1 MSEKT
6 NISRRSF
13 LKGIAAGAVS
23 MGAMSLTGCAAP
35 AAATTA
41 ATEALSAA
49 ETTAG
54 AVAETA
60 ASSAAARIYIPGTY
74 VSTQETEFAT
84 VDITCEFSASA
95 LTKVSYEVTKTSAD
109 DYFATH
115 GADVDAYCQRIVEAG
130 STVEVDGVS
139 GATLCGTAVKQGV
152 NECFAQALG
161 IERAASAAGG
171 SLVLNPQDYNYT
183 TNSITDFTK
192 TTLFSDWKLGP
203 LTLHHRMVKS
213 AAFQLAFMRNN
224 PDEYI
229 GYYENMAKG
238 GVEMIWIED
247 FANMWDVTASPLK
260 QDYSVYDV
268 KGMVERLHAAGAYVG
283 CQFDTMGAPIGP
295 LTFTENFLGNYT
307 TETIKEWIQV
317 IIGIGKRLKDDGFDA
332 YELNFAANNLGQSFL
347 SRARNNRTD
356 EYGPQT
362 LESRTR
368 FAVEVIQGI
377 KEACGKDFIVQ
388 VLINGIEENDQKLG
402 DNSEYNSLE
411 EVKEIGK
418 ILEAAGADSLH
429 VRLGPCGQHVAQF
442 ANDLYFTAR
451 GIEGTNG
458 YGSRFD
464 FSRHFQGKLRGNH
477 SGCGMMIDVA
487 AEIKSVVSIP
497 VGAATYMDPAQA
509 PDYFEEALLE
519 GKLDFLVMNRP
530 LCVDPQY
537 VNKLREGRIDE
548 IAPCTR
554 CLHCFYDPD
563 RDGKLMEHCR
573 VNAANWRAY
582 GEDMPEGYAA
592 TPVET
597 AKKVMVIG
605 GGPAGMEAARIAAE
619 RGHSVTLY
627 EKSDSLGGMLS
638 FAEAVKGPHEN
649 LGRLRAYL
657 SGQQERKGVTVVTGK
672 EADAALVEAEKP
684 DVVILAVGG
693 RRDSLGLAGAGK
705 TTVVALDD
713 VLGAPIGENVAVIGS
728 NCQAVDTALYLMDQ
742 GKKVTIV
749 TPSPKAEFEK
759 GHSVNVRGFIE
770 SALLAAGTRV
780 WPGASAMAVG
790 DGTLTFTAESGVE
803 TTIPCDTVV
812 EALDMLPNT
821 ELAEA
826 LGGVEVIAA
835 GDCHIPYNIAAAISD
850 GNLAGRRV

>member
-1 MSEKT
+1 MSERT

-23 MGAMSLTGCAAP
+23 MGAMSLTGCSAP

-41 ATEALSAA
+41 AA
-49 ETTAG
+49 TTA
-54 AVAETA
+54 AVPETA
-60 ASSAAARIYIPGTY
+60 GVPEAVLKEIYIPGTY
-74 VSTQETEFAT
+74 TSTQKTEFAT
-84 VDITCEFSASA
+84 VDVTCEFSASA
-95 LTKVSYEVTKTSAD
+95 LTKIIYEVTESSD
-109 DYFATH
+109 QDYFSIRSKE
-115 GADVDAYCQRIVEAG
+115 VDAYCQRIIESG

-139 GATLCGTAVKQGV
+139 GATLCGTAIKQGV
-152 NECFAQALG
+152 NECFIQALG
-161 IERAASAAGG
+161 IELAAEGQAGA
-171 SLVLNPQDYNYT
+171 SVLNPQDYSYT
-183 TNSITDFTK
+183 TNSIADFKK
-192 TTLFSDWKLGP
+192 TTLFSDWQLGP

-229 GYYENMAKG
+229 GYYENMARG

-247 FANMWDVTASPLK
+247 FANMWEVTASPLK
-260 QDYSVYDV
+260 QDYEVYDV
-268 KGMVERLHAAGAYVG
+268 KGMVDRLHAAGAYVG

-295 LTFTENFLGNYT
+295 LTFTENFLGDYS
-307 TETIKEWIQV
+307 TETIQEWIQV
-317 IIGIGKRLKDDGFDA
+317 IIDIGKRLHDDGFDA

-377 KEACGKDFIVQ
+377 KEACGEDFIVQ
-388 VLINGIEENDQKLG
+388 VLINGIEENDQNLG

-411 EVKEIGK
+411 EVKEIAK

-458 YGSRFD
+458 YGNQFD

-509 PDYFEEALLE
+509 PDYFEEALAE

-573 VNAANWRAY
+573 VNASNWRAY
-582 GEDMPEGYAA
+582 GEDMPEGYATA
-592 TPVET
+592 PAET
-597 AKKVMVIG
+597 AKNVMVIG
-605 GGPAGMEAARIAAE
+605 GGPAGLEAARIAAE

-627 EKSDSLGGMLS
+627 EKSESLGGMLS

-649 LGRLRAYL
+649 LGRLRTYL
-657 SGQQERKGVTVVTGK
+657 TRQQELKGVKVVTGR
-672 EADAALVEAEKP
+672 EADAALIEEQKP

-693 RRDSLGLAGAGK
+693 KRDSLGLSVSGK
-705 TTVVALDD
+705 TSVISIDD
-713 VLGAPIGENVAVIGS
+713 VLGAAIGENVTVVGS

-749 TPSPKAEFEK
+749 TPASKAEFEK

-770 SALLAAGTRV
+770 TALQAKGTRV
-780 WPGASAMAVG
+780 WPEATVTAVG
-790 DGTLTFTAESGVE
+790 DGTLTFTASSGVE

-821 ELAEA
+821 ELADA
-826 LGGVEVIAA
+826 VNGAEVIAV
-835 GDCHIPYNIAAAISD
+835 GDCNIPYNIAAAISD
-850 GNLAGRRV
+850 GNLAGRRI